1 MILAC
6 NHISKAFADE
16 TVLSDAVFHINEGER
31 AAIVGI
37 NGAGK
42 TTLLRI
48 IVGELPADSGEIV
61 TAKGSTIGYLPQQQ
75 GYHSDKTIYEEL
87 LAVKSDVIE
96 MDEKIRAMEQQMTT
110 LEGAELER
118 VLNQYH
124 KLQTAF
130 EDGEGYTYKSKV
142 LGVINGL
149 GFRGEAMHQCIN
161 NLSGGQKTRVALGK
175 LLLSEPDLLLMDEP
189 TNHLDLESV
198 RWLENYLNGY
208 KGSVLVVSHD
218 RFFIDRIAEK
228 IIEIDHGKVITFT
241 GDYTSYSEKKEKLRE
256 EMIHRYYNQQQ
267 EIKHQE
273 AVIQKLKSFNREKSI
288 RRAESREKM
297 LAKIERVEKP
307 VEYEKSLSLSL
318 TPSVIS
324 GNDVLTVT
332 DFAKSFGENHLFD
345 HLSFSIKRGEKVAI
359 IGKNGTGKTTLL
371 KLIQGMIPVDEG
383 SAVTGSHVEIGYY
396 DQEHQQLHME
406 KTIFDEIADDYPNL
420 NNTKVRN
427 VLAAFLFTDD
437 DVYKR
442 IEDLSG
448 GERGRVAL
456 AKLMLSDA
464 NFLILDEPTNHL
476 DITSKEIL
484 ESALNQYTGTVF
496 FVSHDRYF
504 INQTATRILEL
515 TGETVVN
522 YIGNYDY
529 YLEKHDIMTQ
539 LYVKPQEISDIQA
552 GKQDDAVNK
561 LDWQAQKAEQ
571 ARIRKI
577 ENSLKKIEDEIA
589 ALEEEIS
596 AIDEECAKPENA
608 VNSAKLNELAA
619 RQQECRERL
628 ETCYETWE
636 DLSMQ
641 LDGAKDS

>member
-189 TNHLDLESV
+189 TNHLD
-198 RWLENYLNGY
+198 
-208 KGSVLVVSHD
+208 
-218 RFFIDRIAEK
+218 IASREW
-228 IIEIDHGKVITFT
+228 IE
-241 GDYTSYSEKKEKLRE
+241 
-256 EMIHRYYNQQQ
+256 
-267 EIKHQE
+267 E
-273 AVIQKLKSFNREKSI
+273 AVE
-288 RRAESREKM
+288 A
-297 LAKIERVEKP
+297 
-307 VEYEKSLSLSL
+307 YD
-318 TPSVIS
+318 
-324 GNDVLTVT
+324 G
-332 DFAKSFGENHLFD
+332 
-345 HLSFSIKRGEKVAI
+345 
-359 IGKNGTGKTTLL
+359 TLL
-371 KLIQGMIPVDEG
+371 
-383 SAVTGSHVEIGYY
+383 
-396 DQEHQQLHME
+396 
-406 KTIFDEIADDYPNL
+406 
-420 NNTKVRN
+420 
-427 VLAAFLFTDD
+427 
-437 DVYKR
+437 
-442 IEDLSG
+442 
-448 GERGRVAL
+448 
-456 AKLMLSDA
+456 
-464 NFLILDEPTNHL
+464 
-476 DITSKEIL
+476 
-484 ESALNQYTGTVF
+484 

-504 INQTATRILEL
+504 INRFATRIWEVADGTITDYPMGFTQYRQVKAQEAAEKQETQKPVKEKTNTERPARGDRAQQAAKKQL
-515 TGETVVN
+515 TICER
-522 YIGNYDY
+522 
-529 YLEKHDIMTQ
+529 
-539 LYVKPQEISDIQA
+539 EIA
-552 GKQDDAVNK
+552 
-561 LDWQAQKAEQ
+561 KAEE
-571 ARIRKI
+571 K
-577 ENSLKKIEDEIA
+577 IA
-589 ALEEEIS
+589 ALDAEME
-596 AIDEECAKPENA
+596 ANA
-608 VNSAKLNELAA
+608 CDYEKLNTLVADKDAAQAELDALYQRWEELSEAA
-619 RQQECRERL
+619 GEV
-628 ETCYETWE
+628 
-636 DLSMQ
+636 
-641 LDGAKDS
+641 